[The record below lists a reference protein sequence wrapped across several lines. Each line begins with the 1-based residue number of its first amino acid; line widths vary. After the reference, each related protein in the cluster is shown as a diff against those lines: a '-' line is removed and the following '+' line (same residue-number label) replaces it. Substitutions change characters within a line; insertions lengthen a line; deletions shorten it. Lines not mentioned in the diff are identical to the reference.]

1 MSGGKEIATVYYL
14 DSSEGKRITWK
25 RKIIT
30 LDSEG
35 DASMLKK
42 LAALANQAL
51 QRQPG
56 RIEDDYEEIR
66 VSAEHTGFVIVLG
79 TE

>member
-1 MSGGKEIATVYYL
+1 
-14 DSSEGKRITWK
+14 
-25 RKIIT
+25 
-30 LDSEG
+30 
-35 DASMLKK
+35 MLKK